1 MLIDPANVAT
11 LVGSV
16 GFLLSMAVIARVL
29 SRATLR

>member
-1 MLIDPANVAT
+1 MLIDPADVAT

-16 GFLLSMAVIARVL
+16 GCLLSMAVIARVL